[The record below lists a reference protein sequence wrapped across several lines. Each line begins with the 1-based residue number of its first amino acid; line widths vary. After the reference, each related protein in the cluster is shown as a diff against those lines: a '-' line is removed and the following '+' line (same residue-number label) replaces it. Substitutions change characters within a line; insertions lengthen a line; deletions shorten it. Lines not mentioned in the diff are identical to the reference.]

1 MKEQKKSMTNNKYL
15 LVDKSILP
23 PYFEKVIEARE
34 LLAGGVTK
42 DVSKAVKM
50 VGISRSTYYK
60 YKDYVFATNSTLD
73 GRKAIISFTLSHKPG
88 ILSKVLTML
97 SESGA
102 NILTITQNLPINS
115 RAHVIL
121 TIDVSTLTC
130 EVDDLVKQINKI
142 EKVGGAKLIS
152 IE

>member
-1 MKEQKKSMTNNKYL
+1 MTNNKYL

-34 LLAGGVTK
+34 LLAGGATK

-73 GRKAIISFTLSHKPG
+73 GRKAIISFLLSHKPG

-97 SESGA
+97 SENGA

-121 TIDVSTLTC
+121 TIDVSTLSC
-130 EVDDLVKQINKI
+130 EVEALVKQINKI
-142 EKVGGAKLIS
+142 EMVGGAKLIS

>member
-1 MKEQKKSMTNNKYL
+1 MTNNKYL
-15 LVDKSILP
+15 LVDKKILP
-23 PYFEKVIEARE
+23 SYFEKVIEARE
-34 LLAGGVTK
+34 LLASGATK
-42 DVSKAVKM
+42 DVTEAVKI

-60 YKDYVFATNSTLD
+60 YKDYVFATNSALD
-73 GRKAIISFTLSHKPG
+73 GRKAIISLSLSHKPG

-97 SESGA
+97 SENGA
-102 NILTITQNLPINS
+102 NILTITQNLPINA

-121 TIDVSTLTC
+121 TLDVSGLMC
-130 EVDDLVKQINKI
+130 EVEALVKNINKI

>member
-42 DVSKAVKM
+42 DVSKAVQM

-60 YKDYVFATNSTLD
+60 YKDYVY
-73 GRKAIISFTLSHKPG
+73 GW
-88 ILSKVLTML
+88 
-97 SESGA
+97 
-102 NILTITQNLPINS
+102 Q
-115 RAHVIL
+115 
-121 TIDVSTLTC
+121 
-130 EVDDLVKQINKI
+130 
-142 EKVGGAKLIS
+142 
-152 IE
+152 